1 MTGVGWA
8 GGGWRLSRRA
18 ALRAAA
24 GLALAGPL
32 LVPLARRARART
44 LDKVSFQTDW
54 RAEAEHGGYYQAIAA
69 GLYARAG
76 IECDLRQGGPSLNTG
91 QLLLTGR
98 VDMIMSNSFEA
109 FTYVREG
116 APFYTI
122 AAIFQKDPQVLI
134 GHPGSGL
141 DSFEKLSGRTL
152 LIGNGGRVT
161 YWPYL
166 RKKYGLRDEQLRPY
180 TFNMA
185 PFLADK
191 NAVQQG
197 FISSEPY
204 SIAQA
209 LGRQPEVLLIADAGF
224 SAYQT
229 TIAISRRM
237 AADKK
242 ELVQRFV
249 DATLEGWAQYLEG
262 GPAIEAANAL
272 IKKHNPDQ
280 TDDRIA
286 YAIRVLNER
295 GIVLSGDALSGGIGA
310 MSAARWNDFYRS
322 MVEVDVLPKG
332 LDVGRAYT
340 LDFVNKGIGKP

>member
-1 MTGVGWA
+1 MTA
-8 GGGWRLSRRA
+8 SAWRLDRRA
-18 ALRAAA
+18 ALRV
-24 GLALAGPL
+24 ALGMVSAGPL
-32 LVPLARRARART
+32 LVPLARRPRAQT
-44 LDKVSFQTDW
+44 LDRVIFQTDW
-54 RAEAEHGGYYQAIAA
+54 RAQAEHGGYYQAIAA

-76 IECDLRQGGPSLNTG
+76 IECDLRQGGPSLNIG

-116 APFYTI
+116 APFQTI

-141 DSFEKLSGRTL
+141 DGFDKLKGRTL

-197 FISSEPY
+197 FVSSEPY
-204 SIAQA
+204 SIAQV
-209 LGRQPEVLLIADAGF
+209 LGRPPEVLLIADAGF

-229 TIAISRRM
+229 TIAISRKM
-237 AADKK
+237 AAERKD
-242 ELVQRFV
+242 LVQRFV
-249 DATLEGWAQYLEG
+249 DATLEGWAQYLKG
-262 GPAIEAANAL
+262 GPAIAAANDL

-286 YAIRVLNER
+286 YAIKVLNER
-295 GIVLSGDALSGGIGA
+295 GIVLSGEALEGGIGA
-310 MSAARWNDFYRS
+310 MSAAHWKAFYDQ
-322 MVEVDVLPKG
+322 MADVDVLPRG
-332 LDVGRAYT
+332 LDVARAYT
-340 LDFVNKGIGKP
+340 LEFVNKGIGKS